1 MKTVRRMVSL
11 LLAMIVVLGM
21 SCTVMASGSTPPALP
36 EPPKE
41 QSADMKGHTFKA
53 YQIFKG
59 TTVPGEKGAVA
70 EDTLKEIQWGDHIY
84 ADAFLAALQKSTEF
98 GSSNPFAGITYD
110 KNASYKSAEKVINVL
125 GDPKK
130 GIWPSD
136 TINENQ
142 LIAAATDGKLRAF
155 ARIAD
160 ANKKTGSGVEEGKNL
175 APGFYLVVDET
186 ELDQNAENTARNLSF
201 LQVSTGMP
209 FTMVNKTDVPELEKK
224 VLEVND
230 STGVQ
235 SWQDTADYDIGDDV
249 TFVLIGRMPSDYAS
263 YQNYY
268 HYVFHDT
275 LSAGL
280 GVPKE
285 IKVKIG
291 GKEVP
296 SGYTAVH
303 TPATGSAVPAAG
315 GSAVNGAHM
324 LEITFDNL
332 KEEQWEV
339 YHITAGTVITVE
351 YKAELLP
358 GAVLGGTGNENKA
371 YLEYSNNP
379 NYTGDGSP
387 NNPPPPPGRT
397 PEDKVIVLSYQLVVN
412 KQDKD
417 GKALSGAGFS
427 LYKYDKAAD
436 KYVSVNTEG
445 STLVKE
451 EDLDGNPEY
460 YEIKGEDI
468 TTFSFKGV
476 DQGDYK
482 LVESTVPAGYNR
494 ADDMYFT
501 VRAEYD
507 EKQDPPALTKLKI
520 TNVKDKDGNP
530 IITDDGSKKPVFSFT
545 GKTDDGSLNADVINL
560 KGRRIPSTGGIGT
573 TIFYAAGSIMAIGAG
588 VILVVRRRI
597 RKNKE

>member
-11 LLAMIVVLGM
+11 LLAMIVAFGM

-70 EDTLKEIQWGDHIY
+70 EDTLKEIQWGDHID
-84 ADAFLAALQKSTEF
+84 ADDFLAALQNSTEF
-98 GSSNPFAGITYD
+98 GSPNPFAGIAYD
-110 KNASYKSAEKVINVL
+110 ENDSYKSAEKVINVL

-136 TINENQ
+136 TINGNQ
-142 LIAAATDGKLRAF
+142 LIAAATDGKTRAF

-160 ANKKTGSGVEEGKNL
+160 ANKTGSGVEEGKNL

-186 ELDQNAENTARNLSF
+186 ELDQNATNTVRNLSF

-249 TFVLIGRMPSDYAS
+249 TFVLTGRMPSDYAS

-280 GVPKE
+280 DVPKE

-296 SGYTAVH
+296 SGYYTAVH
-303 TPATGSAVPAAG
+303 TPAAGSAVPAAG
-315 GSAVNGAHM
+315 GSAVNEAHT
-324 LEITFDNL
+324 LTITFDNL
-332 KEEQWEV
+332 KEEQWKA
-339 YHITAGTVITVE
+339 YHITATTVITVE

-358 GAVLGGTGNENKA
+358 HAVLGGAGNENKA

-387 NNPPPPPGRT
+387 DNPPPPPGRT

-427 LYKYDKAAD
+427 LYKYDKTAE

-507 EKQDPPALTKLKI
+507 EKQDPPALTKLEI

>member
-1 MKTVRRMVSL
+1 MVSL